1 MSLMPRIRLAL
12 ATFAIAGGTIAA
24 TAATSAPAE
33 AHVRVL
39 VRTGYVHRYH
49 APFLLRPRLFVPLVI
64 IR

>member
-1 MSLMPRIRLAL
+1 MSLMPKIRFAL
-12 ATFAIAGGTIAA
+12 ASIAIAGATIAA

-39 VRTGYVHRYH
+39 VRTGYVYRYH
-49 APFLLRPRLFVPLVI
+49 VPFLLRPRLIVPLVV